1 MRNLITFLL
10 TVFILLQLT
19 GELQAQQDIDP
30 YLWLEEIEGEKALSW
45 VEGRNKASLYV
56 LKAQPTFE
64 ETYEKALEIMNSDE
78 RIAYPYIH
86 GKYIYNF
93 WKDEKNERGIFRRT
107 TLAEY
112 LKPSPN
118 WEILLD
124 IDKLCEE
131 EGEKWVYK
139 GATGLYPDY
148 TRYIV
153 YLSRGGSD
161 ASVARE
167 FDANSKEFVKDGF
180 HLPEAKGSVSWK
192 NRDTVYVQTDF
203 GEGSLTDSGYP
214 RITKIWKRG
223 TPLSAAKTI
232 FEGEKTDVS
241 VGCGV
246 INTPE
251 RQYDVIHRAITF
263 YTSHNY
269 VIEDGELLK
278 IDIPDDARSGGFFK
292 NQLLV
297 RLKSD
302 WTKSEQTYKQ
312 GSLIS
317 IDYDKYLKGYRKF
330 NIIAEPNERSNVVG
344 FSITKNLLFVDM
356 LTNVRTEL
364 YQYRFQ
370 NGNWHKEKVKAP
382 SLGTFN
388 VVSPDEQSDQYFL
401 NYEDFLTPT
410 SLYYV
415 SDNRERL
422 KAKSLP
428 AFFDSSRLEVKQFE
442 AISKDGTRIPY
453 FLVKPKV
460 MKTDGSNPTLLY
472 GYGGFE
478 ITSLPHYSSVLG
490 KVWLER
496 GGVYALA
503 NIRGGG
509 EFGPKWHRTALK
521 ENRQRCFDDFIAVAE
536 DLIKRKIT
544 SPRHLGIRGGSNGG
558 LLVGAVFTQR
568 PELFNAV
575 LCQVPLLDMKR
586 YNKLL
591 AGASWMA
598 EYGNP
603 DIPEEWAYIQKYSPY
618 HNVFPDKKYPQV
630 FFYTSTKDDR
640 VHPGHARKMVAKMED
655 MGHKVYYYENTE
667 GGHAAAVTNRQRA
680 LKTALSYAY
689 LWMQLK

>member
-1 MRNLITFLL
+1 MKNLIIILF
-10 TVFILLQLT
+10 TVFILLQSINDV
-19 GELQAQQDIDP
+19 QAQEETDP

-45 VEGRNKASLYV
+45 VEGRNEASLAV
-56 LKAQPTFE
+56 LKAQPIYE

-78 RIAYPYIH
+78 RIAYPYIS

-93 WKDEKNERGIFRRT
+93 WKDEKYERGIWRRT

-112 LKPSPN
+112 LKPSPQ

-139 GATGLYPDY
+139 GAVGLYPDY
-148 TRYIV
+148 TCYII

-161 ASVARE
+161 ATVSRE

-180 HLPEAKGSVSWK
+180 YLPEAKGSVSWK
-192 NRDTVYVQTDF
+192 DRDTVYVQTDF
-203 GEGSLTDSGYP
+203 GEGSLTESGYP

-232 FEGEKTDVS
+232 FEGEKTDAFI
-241 VGCGV
+241 GCYV

-251 RQYDVIHRAITF
+251 RQYDVIYRGITF
-263 YTSHNY
+263 YTSHTY
-269 VIEDGELLK
+269 VIEDGKPMK
-278 IDIPDDARSGGFFK
+278 IDIPDDAEFGWFFK

-297 RLKSD
+297 QLKSD
-302 WTKSEQTYKQ
+302 FTIGEQTYKQ

-317 IDYDKYLKGYRKF
+317 IDYDKYLQGDREF
-330 NIIAEPNERSNVVG
+330 SIIAEPNERTSVTG
-344 FSITKNLLFVDM
+344 FSSTKNLLFVDM

-364 YQYRFQ
+364 YQYRLQ
-370 NGNWHKEKVKAP
+370 NGGWQKDKVKAP
-382 SLGTFN
+382 GLGTFY

-401 NYEDFLTPT
+401 NYEDFLTPS

-415 SDNRERL
+415 SDEQERL
-422 KAKSLP
+422 KAKRLP
-428 AFFDSSRLEVKQFE
+428 AFFDSSRLEVKQLE
-442 AISKDGTRIPY
+442 AVSKDGTRIPY
-453 FLVKPKV
+453 FLVKSKG
-460 MKTDGSNPTLLY
+460 MKMDGSNPTLLY

-478 ITSLPHYSSVLG
+478 SSELPYYSSILG

-509 EFGPKWHRTALK
+509 EFGPKWHRSALK

-536 DLIKRKIT
+536 DLIKHKIT
-544 SPRHLGIRGGSNGG
+544 SPRHLGIMGGSNGG

-575 LCQVPLLDMKR
+575 VCQVPLLDMKR

-591 AGASWMA
+591 AGAAWMA

-618 HNVFPDKKYPQV
+618 HNVSPDKKYPQV

-655 MGHKVYYYENTE
+655 MGHKVYYYENME
-667 GGHAAAVTNRQRA
+667 GGHAGAVTNRQRA
-680 LKTALSYAY
+680 LREALNYTY